1 MTQKSHKSIGYIL
14 PTYHNPNINSTYLLS
29 VQASQLHTLPLGVV
43 GSEELVGE
51 LEGEVI
57 GSNGGMEGGSSFK
70 SSSCNY
76 ASSQKSN
83 SNGKSTLYRHNW
95 GHGGT
100 VVTHSPPNSEVCCF
114 NHRPYVGKLVVGR
127 QFTLQNLNQ
136 LYALVYPAH

>member
-1 MTQKSHKSIGYIL
+1 MTQNSHKSIGYIL

-76 ASSQKSN
+76 ASSQN
-83 SNGKSTLYRHNW
+83 SQIAMEKVLFTGIT
-95 GHGGT
+95 GAT
-100 VVTHSPPNSEVCCF
+100 VA
-114 NHRPYVGKLVVGR
+114 
-127 QFTLQNLNQ
+127 QW
-136 LYALVYPAH
+136 